1 MGLLSKRMHRAIQGF
16 TMIELVM
23 VIVIVGILSAAA
35 LPRFVNLGDQ
45 AETASNRATAGALRS
60 AVGIAHAAWIAAGAS
75 GSTSTVTLDNT
86 GVEINANGWA
96 SGGAAAT
103 TLSGVAGTAAT
114 QCVTIMTG
122 LLTNPPQTVSASCTD
137 TPCYLATGA
146 TSTCTYTLYAGSV
159 AVNPAHTITY
169 NISTGAVSAT

>member
-75 GSTSTVTLDNT
+75 GSTSRLP
-86 GVEINANGWA
+86 EK
-96 SGGAAAT
+96 
-103 TLSGVAGTAAT
+103 
-114 QCVTIMTG
+114 C
-122 LLTNPPQTVSASCTD
+122 
-137 TPCYLATGA
+137 
-146 TSTCTYTLYAGSV
+146 
-159 AVNPAHTITY
+159 
-169 NISTGAVSAT
+169 

>member
-1 MGLLSKRMHRAIQGF
+1 MRLFGNGLHSPFEGF

-23 VIVIVGILSAAA
+23 VIVIIGILSAAA
-35 LPRFVNLGDQ
+35 LPRFANLGDQ
-45 AETASNRATAGALRS
+45 AETAANRGTAGALRS
-60 AVGIAHAAWIAAGAS
+60 AVGIAHAAWIAGGAS
-75 GSTSTVTLDNT
+75 SATSTVTLDNT
-86 GVEINANGWA
+86 GVEVNTNGWP

-137 TPCYLATGA
+137 TPCYLATGV

-159 AVNPAHTITY
+159 V
-169 NISTGAVSAT
+169 